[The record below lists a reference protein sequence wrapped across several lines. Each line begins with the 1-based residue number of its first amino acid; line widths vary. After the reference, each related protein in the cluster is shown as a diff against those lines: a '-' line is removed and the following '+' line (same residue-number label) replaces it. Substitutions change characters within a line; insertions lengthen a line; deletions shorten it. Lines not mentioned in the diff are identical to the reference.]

1 MADWKFQ
8 EQFVVPQAIDEVST
22 TQKVKLGTRVTAYHA
37 TYGVGEFVY
46 VKGVTS
52 GAAGS
57 WVTINPETWIC
68 TLIAPNAIGDVGVL
82 MSALDAATDY
92 GWAQVYG
99 LGNASAADVADSG
112 KVYIDTAAGR
122 CDDAVVVGDRV
133 NRAKWASAD
142 DTATSK
148 ALVRLWYPFVT
159 DQKDAT

>member
-46 VKGVTS
+46 VTGVTS
-52 GAAGS
+52 GAVGS
-57 WVTINPETWIC
+57 WVVINPDGFGT
-68 TLIAPNAIGDVGVL
+68 TLLAANAIGDVGVL
-82 MSALDAATDY
+82 MSALDASTDY

-99 LGNASAADVADSG
+99 LGNALAADVADSA
-112 KVYIDTAAGR
+112 KVYIDTANGK

-133 NRAKWASAD
+133 NRAKWASAES
-142 DTATSK
+142 TATNL
-148 ALVRLWYPFVT
+148 ANVRLWYPFVT